1 MENRQRSG
9 GDVCR
14 VLFVV
19 TLLSSVGLVEPT
31 EAGRCASEHLPGAMD
46 RPDGFPSGPLTLIV
60 PYGAGGGSGQLARA
74 MTQAFTELTGV
85 TINIEYKPGGS
96 GRKGMDAFL
105 STPSDGN
112 TILQHVDDAASAH
125 ALDEKRPNPAIDLA
139 PLATVQVTFSQI
151 YVFADEKRF
160 ADWNGLIA
168 HAKEE
173 GTSVRI
179 ATVSRKGSMERLNL
193 RLMAEHYGLK
203 IEPATFSAGRGE
215 PDPAGKGPAH
225 ALLEQP
231 GDVRQFLD
239 SGKFRPIL
247 TLLPNRVPAFADT
260 PSMSDAGLDFEPL
273 LRFRSYFAK
282 PDVPKVRL
290 DWLKWAFQK
299 AYCQPSFQAFNAKA
313 YMHPTESFR
322 DSAGTARLIDSTVT
336 AYRKMQERFG
346 LSR

>member
-1 MENRQRSG
+1 M
-9 GDVCR
+9 CR
-14 VLFVV
+14 ILVLVS
-19 TLLSSVGLVEPT
+19 LCLSIVLIEPAK
-31 EAGRCASEHLPGAMD
+31 AGRCASDHLPGTME
-46 RPDGFPSGPLTLIV
+46 RPDGFPADPLTLIV

-74 MTQAFTELTGV
+74 MAQAFSEFTGV
-85 TINIEYKPGGS
+85 TIKIVYKSGGS

-112 TILQHVDDAASAH
+112 TILQHVDDAASAY
-125 ALDEKRPNPAIDLA
+125 ALDARRPNPAVDLA

-160 ADWNGLIA
+160 ADWKGLVA
-168 HAKEE
+168 HAREE
-173 GTSVRI
+173 GTGIRI

-203 IEPATFSAGRGE
+203 IEPAKFSAGRGE
-215 PDPAGKGPAH
+215 PDPASKGPAH

-231 GDVRQFLD
+231 GDVRQFLEA
-239 SGKFRPIL
+239 GKFRPIL
-247 TLLPNRVPAFADT
+247 TLLPKRVPAFADT
-260 PSMSDAGLDFEPL
+260 PSMADVGLDFEPL

-282 PDVPKVRL
+282 PDVPKARL

-313 YMHPTESFR
+313 FMHPTESFR

-336 AYRKMQERFG
+336 AYRKIQERFG

>member
-1 MENRQRSG
+1 MRRI
-9 GDVCR
+9 
-14 VLFVV
+14 LVV
-19 TLLSSVGLVEPT
+19 STLLLSIGLVEPAQA
-31 EAGRCASEHLPGAMD
+31 ERCASDHLPGSLD

-74 MTQAFTELTGV
+74 MARAFTELTGV
-85 TINIEYKPGGS
+85 AITIVYKSGGS

-105 STPSDGN
+105 STPSDGS
-112 TILQHVDDAASAH
+112 TVLQHVDDAASAY
-125 ALDEKRPNPAIDLA
+125 ALDPKRPNPSVDLA

-168 HAKEE
+168 HVREE
-173 GTSVRI
+173 GTDARI

-193 RLMAEHYGLK
+193 RLMAAHYGLK
-203 IEPATFSAGRGE
+203 IEPATFSAGRGK
-215 PDPAGKGPAH
+215 PDPASKGPAH

-231 GDVRQFLD
+231 GDVRQFLE

-247 TLLPNRVPAFADT
+247 TLLPKRVSAFPDT
-260 PSMSDAGLDFEPL
+260 PSMSDVGLDFEPL

-282 PDVPKVRL
+282 PDVPKARL

-299 AYCQPSFQAFNAKA
+299 AYCQPSFQAFNEKA
-313 YMHPTESFR
+313 YMHRTESFR
-322 DSAGTARLIDSTVT
+322 DSAGTATLIDNTVA
-336 AYRKMQERFG
+336 AYRKIQERFG